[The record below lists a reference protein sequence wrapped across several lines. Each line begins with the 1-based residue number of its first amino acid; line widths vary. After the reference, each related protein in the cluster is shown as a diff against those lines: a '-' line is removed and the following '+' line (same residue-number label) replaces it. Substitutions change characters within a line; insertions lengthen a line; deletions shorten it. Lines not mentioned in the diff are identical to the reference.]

1 MPGMI
6 DHTLRSSSLPPSRPN
21 VLSILVAFVTE
32 CNVVD
37 IFPVAHENQV
47 LAIDQLQ
54 LKITHEVSQL
64 ELCQHSVK
72 LEAQLVQMMT

>member
-1 MPGMI
+1 M
-6 DHTLRSSSLPPSRPN
+6 
-21 VLSILVAFVTE
+21 TE
-32 CNVVD
+32 GNVVD

-72 LEAQLVQMMT
+72 LEAVSSDDDVKKYCFME